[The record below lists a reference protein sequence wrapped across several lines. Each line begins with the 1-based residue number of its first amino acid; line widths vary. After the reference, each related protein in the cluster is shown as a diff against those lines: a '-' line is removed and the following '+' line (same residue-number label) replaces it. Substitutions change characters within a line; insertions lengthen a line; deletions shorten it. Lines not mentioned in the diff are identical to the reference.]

1 VLKKLRRRPSPGTA
15 LAGLALFVA
24 LTGTAAAQGVPVPI
38 ITSPDQLASNVVTG
52 PKIAQGA
59 VSGTDIAQETITD
72 LDLKDPQ
79 LKVRAISS
87 GATLSGSDGTVV
99 RTGIGSYR
107 VTFFDTALNANG
119 GGNVDNMLNNN
130 CAFSAVSRNKTAIMS
145 VDGPVAALPNS
156 VIVRAAFPDPDG
168 LLRAVDT
175 QFDVLAS
182 C

>member
-1 VLKKLRRRPSPGTA
+1 MFNRLRRRPSPATA
-15 LAGLALFVA
+15 LAGVALFVA

-52 PKIAQGA
+52 PKIAQAA
-59 VSGTDIAQETITD
+59 VSGTDIAQETISD
-72 LDLKDPQ
+72 NDLKDPQ

-87 GATLSGSDGTVV
+87 GAILPGSDGTVV
-99 RTGIGSYR
+99 RTGLGTYR
-107 VTFFDTALNANG
+107 VTFSDIALNAKDSTF
-119 GGNVDNMLNNN
+119 VDNMLNNN
-130 CAFSAVSRNKTAIMS
+130 CAFTAVSRNKTAIMS